1 MPTHIDG
8 LRQAVKQLE
17 QFGVEVDDLKDT
29 MSAIAAKATDVMRP
43 FIPSRTGKLRG
54 SARGNRAKGKAV
66 VTVGSARVRYGPA
79 INYGWPARNIRP
91 ANFTRKTDEVMD
103 DLAPQML
110 AEGIDQII
118 EKRGLK

>member
-1 MPTHIDG
+1 MPTHIEG

-17 QFGVEVDDLKDT
+17 QFGVEVGDLKDV
-29 MSAIAAKATDVMRP
+29 MSAIATKATEVMRP

-66 VTVGSARVRYGPA
+66 VSIGTARIRYGPV
-79 INYGWPARNIRP
+79 INYGWAARHIRP
-91 ANFTRKTDEVMD
+91 ANFTRKTDEVME

-110 AEGIDQII
+110 AEGIDQLI
-118 EKRGLK
+118 EKRGLN